1 MREAPETRQPANPQP
16 AVISIKTV
24 LAWNHGEAPCWYGI
38 AAAAG
43 RRISKQA
50 SHGIIMAPTTKLQ
63 LCLSASNLPRTSK
76 KLTSPHVRARVMTIG
91 PGHAAGPTLLGTTEV
106 IKSCHP
112 RFCTIFYLT
121 YEFGSAM
128 NFCVDLVQ
136 GTDEEKSKSIGVAHF
151 EIGDIIGSRNKTK
164 VKRLRKGGCVFATIE
179 QSTDE
184 GSGGRVVFQLSALRL
199 DCKQGMLSTRMS
211 RSEPSTFFEVA
222 RQTKTPAGNKFVA
235 VYRSQPVLESYRPC
249 WDRAEID
256 MASFCNGDADR
267 PLKVSV
273 FVHKKRGNHV
283 LLGSFETTLN
293 VMVEKAECR
302 KTVSERD
309 GYSSTS
315 TGTYAL
321 QRPGSESREPS
332 GIVAVVEGCI
342 LPEKENSINGNG
354 TSNPFNSFRPP
365 PIKTRL
371 GSTGSAMSAN
381 SNCSEHDIDS
391 PGSFTSVTIDME
403 ALCVGPSFSDRVHAG
418 LDVDL
423 CVAIDFTS
431 SNGDPRLPGTL
442 HYRDEEGLNDYEETI
457 VSIGKAISRYS
468 KSKEFP
474 VWGFGAKSS
483 GAVRHIFQVGT
494 DAVAKD
500 IVGVLDAY
508 KSVFLTD
515 LTMSGPT
522 DITSVVKAA
531 ASRASKFEDGALRY
545 GILLV
550 ITDGIV
556 SDADATKTLLHAI
569 SDLPLTVLIV
579 GIGAADFTVM
589 GEIVEHSNSTSR
601 ANVSFVSYREH
612 QDDPTS
618 LSTAALRDIPDHIAE
633 YFAGNVK

>member
-1 MREAPETRQPANPQP
+1 
-16 AVISIKTV
+16 
-24 LAWNHGEAPCWYGI
+24 
-38 AAAAG
+38 
-43 RRISKQA
+43 
-50 SHGIIMAPTTKLQ
+50 MAPTTKLQ
-63 LCLSASNLPRTSK
+63 LCLSASNLPRPSK
-76 KLTSPHVRARVMTIG
+76 KLTSPHVRARVISIS
-91 PGHAAGPTLLGTTEV
+91 PGQMDAAAAGPTLLGTTEV

-112 RFCTIFYLT
+112 RFCEIFYLT
-121 YEFGSAM
+121 YEFGTSL

-136 GTDEEKSKSIGVAHF
+136 GIDEETSKSIGVAHF
-151 EIGDIIGSRNKTK
+151 EIGDIMGSRNKTK

-179 QSTDE
+179 QSIDE

-199 DCKQGMLSTRMS
+199 DCKQGMLSMS
-211 RSEPSTFFEVA
+211 RSEPSTFVEIA

-235 VYRSQPVLESYRPC
+235 VYRSQPVLESCRPC

-293 VMVEKAECR
+293 VMVEKAERR
-302 KTVSERD
+302 KTVSGRD

-315 TGTYAL
+315 TGIYAL
-321 QRPGSESREPS
+321 QRPGSESSEPS

-342 LPEKENSINGNG
+342 LPERENSINGNG
-354 TSNPFNSFRPP
+354 TSNPCNILRPP

-371 GSTGSAMSAN
+371 GSTGSVMSAN
-381 SNCSEHDIDS
+381 SDCSEYDIDS

-403 ALCVGPSFSDRVHAG
+403 ALCVSPSSFPDFVN
-418 LDVDL
+418 VDL

-442 HYRDEEGLNDYEETI
+442 HYRDEEGLNDYEETL
-457 VSIGKAISRYS
+457 VSVGKAISRYS

-474 VWGFGAKSS
+474 VWGSGAKYS
-483 GAVRHIFQVGT
+483 GKVRHIFQLGNA
-494 DAVAKD
+494 AVSKGV
-500 IVGVLDAY
+500 VGVLDAY

-550 ITDGIV
+550 LTDGIV

-579 GIGAADFTVM
+579 GIGAADFAEM
-589 GEIVEHSNSTSR
+589 GEIVEYSNSTSR

-618 LSTAALRDIPDHIAE
+618 LSTAALKDIPDHIAE
-633 YFAGNVK
+633 YFAGKGIT

>member
-1 MREAPETRQPANPQP
+1 
-16 AVISIKTV
+16 
-24 LAWNHGEAPCWYGI
+24 
-38 AAAAG
+38 
-43 RRISKQA
+43 
-50 SHGIIMAPTTKLQ
+50 MAPTTKLQ

-76 KLTSPHVRARVMTIG
+76 KLTSPHVRARVISIS
-91 PGHAAGPTLLGTTEV
+91 PGQMDAATAGPTLLGTTEV

-112 RFCTIFYLT
+112 RFCEIFYLT
-121 YEFGSAM
+121 YEFGTSL

-136 GTDEEKSKSIGVAHF
+136 GIDEETSKSIGVAHF
-151 EIGDIIGSRNKTK
+151 EIGDIMGSRNKTK

-179 QSTDE
+179 QSIDE

-199 DCKQGMLSTRMS
+199 DCKQGMLSMS
-211 RSEPSTFFEVA
+211 RSEPSTFVEIA

-235 VYRSQPVLESYRPC
+235 VYRSQPVLESCRPC

-267 PLKVSV
+267 SLKVSV
-273 FVHKKRGNHV
+273 FVHKRRGNHV

-315 TGTYAL
+315 TGAYAL
-321 QRPGSESREPS
+321 QRPGSESSEPS
-332 GIVAVVEGCI
+332 GIVAVVEGCV
-342 LPEKENSINGNG
+342 LPERANSFNGNG
-354 TSNPFNSFRPP
+354 SSNPCNILRPP

-371 GSTGSAMSAN
+371 GSTGSVMSAN
-381 SNCSEHDIDS
+381 SDCIDS

-403 ALCVGPSFSDRVHAG
+403 ALCVSPSSPRQNQHTFSELVHAG
-418 LDVDL
+418 LDIDL

-442 HYRDEEGLNDYEETI
+442 HYRDEEGLNDFEETI
-457 VSIGKAISRYS
+457 VSVGKAISRYS

-474 VWGFGAKSS
+474 VWGFGAKYS
-483 GAVRHIFQVGT
+483 GKVRHIFQLGNA
-494 DAVAKD
+494 AVSKG

-550 ITDGIV
+550 LTDGIV

-579 GIGAADFTVM
+579 GIGAADFAEM
-589 GEIVEHSNSTSR
+589 GEIVEYSNSTSR

-618 LSTAALRDIPDHIAE
+618 LSTAALKDIPDHIAE
-633 YFAGNVK
+633 YFAGKGIT